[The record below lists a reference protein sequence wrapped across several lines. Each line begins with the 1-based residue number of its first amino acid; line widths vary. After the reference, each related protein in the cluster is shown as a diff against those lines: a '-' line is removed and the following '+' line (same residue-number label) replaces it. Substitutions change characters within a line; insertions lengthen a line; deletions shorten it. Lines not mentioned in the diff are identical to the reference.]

1 MVEKDE
7 LPKPTR
13 AGLWSR
19 RDVLSRG
26 TAMGVVVT
34 IPAVGTATLESALA
48 AAAPKVSAALSD
60 DQAAV
65 LQAIVGR
72 LVPADANGPSGTD
85 SGAAAYIEKSLGG
98 GLAGGLKNLAPFY
111 NAGLSAVDAYATSAY
126 GAAFT
131 ALPPDRQDAVLADIE
146 AGKAPGFTP
155 SSDAFFRA
163 IHEHTLQGMFGD
175 PVYGG
180 NKNFA
185 GWDLI
190 GYPGVKM
197 PVPASDQKIGVT
209 VKKAHKSTYA
219 DGQFAKAKKEAQA

>member
-1 MVEKDE
+1 MDEKDAQ
-7 LPKPTR
+7 PQPIR

-19 RDVLSRG
+19 REVLRSG

-48 AAAPKVSAALSD
+48 AAAPKVSAALSA
-60 DQAAV
+60 DQSAV
-65 LQAIVGR
+65 LRAIVGR
-72 LVPADANGPSGTD
+72 LVPADATGPSGTD
-85 SGAAAYIEKSLGG
+85 AGAAAYIETALGG
-98 GLAGGLKNLAPFY
+98 GLKSLAPFY
-111 NAGLSAVDAYATSAY
+111 NAGLSAVDAYAASAY

-131 ALPPDRQDAVLADIE
+131 ALPPQQQDAVLSDIE
-146 AGKAPGFTP
+146 SGKATGFTP

-190 GYPGVKM
+190 GYPGVKS
-197 PVPASDQKIGVT
+197 PVPPGDQKLGVT
-209 VKKAHKSTYA
+209 VKRAHKSTYA
-219 DGQFAKAKKEAQA
+219 DGQFAKAKKEALA